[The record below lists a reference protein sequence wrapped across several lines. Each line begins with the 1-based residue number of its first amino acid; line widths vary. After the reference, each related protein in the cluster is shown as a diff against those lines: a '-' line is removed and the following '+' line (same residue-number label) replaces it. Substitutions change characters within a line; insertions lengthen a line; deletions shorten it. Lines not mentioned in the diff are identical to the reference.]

1 MDAYRNAPVH
11 NRTSHLS
18 KLYSDIKQS
27 AVKQSAVTTLDV
39 KSFLSQ
45 QQATEQF
52 AALHRKFRI
61 QKDRL
66 VTWGLEWDDEGKG
79 AETNIDE
86 TVERA
91 GLTETVASVLANV
104 KEVTDELE
112 KVRSGVS
119 KPGEKYQPSIFDE
132 ERYGD
137 LLSDLTASVDT
148 LYDLSRTRR
157 ALVRGE
163 HPMLSAAQPASM
175 ASTTMSKRQSKAP
188 SLSDS
193 DASLVPTAPR
203 SVYSPYTGLP
213 PRIDPTAFR
222 MPPESPPPYEPPGV
236 PMASRLIAGLIRSR
250 APAEIQDAMGSDN
263 AEVPVLIEYADFD
276 PAYRQTGVPPPLQRI
291 EDLSKAYPPMRPESQ
306 SNLSLLGYFE
316 DPRQP
321 RVGLVYDLPYSVQ
334 NRILSNTARKGE
346 NLAPLSLLKML
357 RKQDR
362 TTSNGGAS
370 DAPPLEARFKLALR
384 LTEHLYM
391 LHLQELPHGNINSS
405 SVLFAT
411 ANNESTF
418 TRMKQLR
425 APMWASFN
433 VFPHSLGGPVR
444 PTVPLNIYKHPQED
458 DKSNGSD
465 MRYDMYAFALLLVEI
480 GLWTPLGDFYKTKYS
495 LSDFKLRIEKLWVPK
510 LAERCGSAY
519 MRAVQACIRNVDSG
533 ELTTEGIFGY
543 IFDNLRKCCA
553 LDEDTE
559 DVMPTSPFTSPQQ
572 EYQSFVPASSNV
584 VITAPASTR
593 RADAPL
599 AAGAELD
606 PNLLSPTL
614 SMKEFKRRVT
624 QIQRQWRRYRS
635 WLREIQTI
643 PSDEEIARKLSE
655 MEDAAVTEH
664 APARPSLS
672 EFPFLEIPKAI
683 MEDWNNGTA
692 VELSRIVNRALKGTR
707 ESCSITLTSFGE
719 TLETARP
726 TYLITCAS
734 TKLVK
739 DMLRRHFRCDV
750 SSCYVRV
757 EKGKITRCRKSR
769 PISAAR
775 AATRSMAPRYE
786 EDSDAVNPDYQ
797 PQPVCGASIGAYKD
811 EEHLPPVSFGGVVVI
826 DGKSYG
832 MSVHHMLESDD
843 AEEEDEDEDD
853 EEGSDTGSLVDV
865 SDNAEPLLSDDGSTI
880 RQISVASDISIDEE
894 TRLEGDVGGIS
905 PGEGLD
911 IDITQPALDDA
922 IAQNLHA
929 DESESDSDSDSGV
942 NEDHILSYKLG
953 QVHASSG
960 LKRSSNKGTEDGYKG
975 ISASLPQEI
984 DWALFE
990 LLPPRVQPYNV
1001 VKGGSTLR

>member
-1 MDAYRNAPVH
+1 M
-11 NRTSHLS
+11 
-18 KLYSDIKQS
+18 
-27 AVKQSAVTTLDV
+27 
-39 KSFLSQ
+39 
-45 QQATEQF
+45 
-52 AALHRKFRI
+52 
-61 QKDRL
+61 
-66 VTWGLEWDDEGKG
+66 
-79 AETNIDE
+79 
-86 TVERA
+86 
-91 GLTETVASVLANV
+91 
-104 KEVTDELE
+104 
-112 KVRSGVS
+112 
-119 KPGEKYQPSIFDE
+119 
-132 ERYGD
+132 
-137 LLSDLTASVDT
+137 
-148 LYDLSRTRR
+148 
-157 ALVRGE
+157 
-163 HPMLSAAQPASM
+163 
-175 ASTTMSKRQSKAP
+175 
-188 SLSDS
+188 
-193 DASLVPTAPR
+193 
-203 SVYSPYTGLP
+203 
-213 PRIDPTAFR
+213 
-222 MPPESPPPYEPPGV
+222 
-236 PMASRLIAGLIRSR
+236 
-250 APAEIQDAMGSDN
+250 
-263 AEVPVLIEYADFD
+263 
-276 PAYRQTGVPPPLQRI
+276 
-291 EDLSKAYPPMRPESQ
+291 
-306 SNLSLLGYFE
+306 
-316 DPRQP
+316 
-321 RVGLVYDLPYSVQ
+321 
-334 NRILSNTARKGE
+334 
-346 NLAPLSLLKML
+346 
-357 RKQDR
+357 
-362 TTSNGGAS
+362 
-370 DAPPLEARFKLALR
+370 
-384 LTEHLYM
+384 
-391 LHLQELPHGNINSS
+391 
-405 SVLFAT
+405 
-411 ANNESTF
+411 
-418 TRMKQLR
+418 
-425 APMWASFN
+425 
-433 VFPHSLGGPVR
+433 R

-1001 VKGGSTLR
+1001 VKGGQQYCDGPATGGDSIPTNIRRSSQLAGARVHCLGRTSGLSSGVVSSSMDLLKLQGRETFSASWTVHGGFGVGGDSGAWVIDSEGFVIGHVLAERAGRTYICPMDLLFDDMKTTLGATDISLPAPFKSNNGGWFIQDTVADAVSRLRLHDQDGGVAVPSQHGNDLTQLAPLQSAR